1 MTINRTTNTMLSA
14 RSVGY
19 LQDNLGRLGKL
30 QATVASGKNI
40 VRPSDD
46 PVGLSRILALSNA
59 LKTDTRYKQNT
70 DAARAE
76 LKTVD
81 TTLMGVKNLIQR
93 AQEIATQGASSIY
106 SQDQRNTLAQ
116 EVSNLMDTLVQQGN
130 TKLGDKYLF
139 SGFKTDT
146 PAFSRS
152 GDTVTFAGTN
162 PAESSNRNVD
172 IADGISL
179 TMNLNGQSLFGTSST
194 GTPPTG
200 SGLFA
205 TLAKLRYAL
214 VNADVTTVRAQ
225 MDTLD
230 NDLNTITVN
239 HANVGALL
247 NRLDD
252 TDARSEQRGATLSEQ
267 MAQIQEVDM
276 PKILSDLQYQEK
288 VMQGSLAV
296 AGRVLQTS
304 LLDFLR

>member
-30 QATVASGKNI
+30 QAQVASGKNI
-40 VRPSDD
+40 SRPSDD
-46 PVGLSRILALSNA
+46 PVGLSRILALTNA
-59 LKTDTRYKQNT
+59 MKTDNRYKQNI

-81 TTLMGVKNLIQR
+81 TTMMGVTNLIQR

-146 PAFSRS
+146 PAFSRT
-152 GDTVTFAGTN
+152 GDTVAYGGTS
-162 PAESSNRNVD
+162 PTESTNRNVE
-172 IADGISL
+172 IADGINL
-179 TMNLNGQSLFGTSST
+179 TMNLNGQTLFGTSTT

-200 SGLFA
+200 SGLFG
-205 TLAKLRYAL
+205 TLAQLRYAL
-214 VNADVTTVRAQ
+214 ATGDVTTVRAQ
-225 MDTLD
+225 IDTLD
-230 NDLNTITVN
+230 TDLNTITVN

-247 NRLDD
+247 NRLDS
-252 TDARSEQRGATLSEQ
+252 TDARSEDRGATLTEQ
-267 MAQIQEVDM
+267 LAEIQEVDM
-276 PKILSDLQYQEK
+276 PKILSDLQYQET
-288 VMQGSLAV
+288 VMQGSMAV